1 MIRNKLVQ
9 SVIQPPCQ
17 RCAQGLVNSDP
28 LSTGDTIYVKV
39 DKVGT
44 NYNFDEPMLF
54 RRDNIAKKINEND
67 GGDYGRTSDKV
78 AMYSVSRAMIRMDG
92 GSADV
97 MTQAVTTNPYH

>member
-1 MIRNKLVQ
+1 MYWIRNWYVHKKQQMLQNKLVQ

-28 LSTGDTIYVKV
+28 LSTRDTIYVKV

-67 GGDYGRTSDKV
+67 GGGLWKDLG
-78 AMYSVSRAMIRMDG
+78 
-92 GSADV
+92 
-97 MTQAVTTNPYH
+97 

>member
-1 MIRNKLVQ
+1 MYIRINTMLRNKLVQ

-44 NYNFDEPMLF
+44 NYNFDKPMLLL
-54 RRDNIAKKINEND
+54 RDNIARKINEKY
-67 GGDYGRTSDKV
+67 GGDMEGTRIKRQCT
-78 AMYSVSRAMIRMDG
+78 
-92 GSADV
+92 
-97 MTQAVTTNPYH
+97 P

>member
-1 MIRNKLVQ
+1 MLQNKLVQ

-28 LSTGDTIYVKV
+28 LSTRDTIYVKV

-54 RRDNIAKKINEND
+54 RRDNIAKKINEHD
-67 GGDYGRTSDKV
+67 GGGIMEGPRIA
-78 AMYSVSRAMIRMDG
+78 AMYS
-92 GSADV
+92 
-97 MTQAVTTNPYH
+97 